1 MSKRGD
7 NEFVFDMI
15 IACERILEY
24 TKNLSYDEFCK
35 NQMVIDAVVRNIEIL
50 GEAAK
55 KVSNDL
61 KIKYQEIEWREI
73 TRTRD
78 KIIHFYFG
86 VSLSIIWDII
96 TTDIPILKDKPKNLV
111 KSEGWE
117 I

>member
-15 IACERILEY
+15 I
-24 TKNLSYDEFCK
+24 
-35 NQMVIDAVVRNIEIL
+35 
-50 GEAAK
+50 
-55 KVSNDL
+55 
-61 KIKYQEIEWREI
+61 EWREV

-96 TTDIPILKDKPKNLV
+96 TTDIPILKDKLKNLV